1 MMKGRKD
8 EAKVMSPMFP
18 RLHVNDTEKGGPKA
32 PPRNKM
38 ALYEQL
44 SIPSQRFN
52 AGSLPPNY
60 TSSLVPS
67 ISSSHGEGNETS
79 MPMPF
84 EYSHESSI
92 LAEKFHSYSIHGTKM
107 STTKVNQDNKSSKA
121 MDYRSLDTDPPTP
134 AVSVKNACQ
143 PRYFSSF
150 KKVSARKLANDDDL
164 RVPTS
169 APSGIDRNSS
179 CSKQGANQEHFPK
192 SYLSSSMQP
201 QNANDISVGPMSR
214 RYMGNQAENGRLFLS
229 NQDIME
235 RSNSTRDNIL
245 ADTSSDLSAKI
256 KDSKSLKRSH
266 VSCNR
271 ETKSS
276 SVDILNSEVREN
288 ARLHH
293 EYISAESVKSLE
305 NASKVRNESCL
316 RQSLG
321 VDNGSLNMLEN
332 RSKAVEDTNPGPMQI
347 GGVNEHNNVPSTSM
361 VESLSHSDICPD
373 DIVGV
378 IGQKHFWKVRRA
390 IVNQQRIFSVQIFE
404 LHRLIK
410 VQRLIAGSPNILL
423 EDTYYMGKPSLK
435 VSSIKKY
442 QSDDVP
448 ESALIVKIRNNS
460 HKPNI
465 SIECADENAVA
476 KLSLPSVDD
485 DASKGL
491 VTQPPNALST
501 PMAADTSSSPWGFSP
516 PGSQWLVPVM
526 SPSEGLVYKPYA
538 GPCPPTVGFLAP
550 VYGGCGPLNLTA
562 GGADFVNTTYGV
574 PASHQHGIGI
584 LPGNPPRCQTYFP
597 HYDMPLRN
605 PTVSGSTVEQIS
617 SFNGAQS
624 KGNQLSTG
632 DVNVTTAQQNSCN
645 MSSQRNQIVPLRKL
659 HASKDSEI
667 QGSTASSPSERSKG
681 DALLPLFPTKP
692 TTQPCN
698 HNAQT
703 SREKTRVIKVV
714 PLNRILATES
724 AARIFRSIQEERKQ
738 YG

>member
-1 MMKGRKD
+1 MMEGRKE
-8 EAKVMSPMFP
+8 EAKVVSPMFP

-52 AGSLPPNY
+52 TGSLPPNN
-60 TSSLVPS
+60 TNSLVPS

-84 EYSHESSI
+84 EYSRESSI
-92 LAEKFHSYSIHGTKM
+92 LAEKFHSYSIHGSKT
-107 STTKVNQDNKSSKA
+107 STNKVNQHNKFSKA
-121 MDYRSLDTDPPTP
+121 MDYRSSDTDPPTP
-134 AVSVKNACQ
+134 AVSVKNAFQ
-143 PRYFSSF
+143 PRYFPSF
-150 KKVSARKLANDDDL
+150 KKVSGRKLVDNDDL

-179 CSKQGANQEHFPK
+179 CSKQGENQEHFPK
-192 SYLSSSMQP
+192 SNLSSSMQP
-201 QNANDISVGPMSR
+201 QSANEISVGPKSR
-214 RYMGNQAENGRLFLS
+214 RYMGNQAEENGRLFQS
-229 NQDIME
+229 TRDIME
-235 RSNSTRDNIL
+235 RSNSTRDTIL
-245 ADTSSDLSAKI
+245 ADASSDLSAKI
-256 KDSKSLKRSH
+256 KDSKSLKRPH

-276 SVDILNSEVREN
+276 SVDILNSEVRAN

-293 EYISAESVKSLE
+293 EYISVETFKSLE

-321 VDNGSLNMLEN
+321 VDNGSLNTLEN
-332 RSKAVEDTNPGPMQI
+332 RSKDVKDKNLGAMQI
-347 GGVNEHNNVPSTSM
+347 GGVNIHNNVPSISM

-423 EDTYYMGKPSLK
+423 EDTYYMGKPSK
-435 VSSIKKY
+435 VSSIKKFPL
-442 QSDDVP
+442 DDVP

-460 HKPNI
+460 QKPNI

-476 KLSLPSVDD
+476 KLSLPSADD

-501 PMAADTSSSPWGFSP
+501 PMAANTSSSPWGFSP

-538 GPCPPTVGFLAP
+538 GPCPPTAGFLAP

-562 GGADFVNTTYGV
+562 GGADFLNTTYGV
-574 PASHQHGIGI
+574 PASHQHRIGI
-584 LPGNPPRCQTYFP
+584 LPSNPPRCQTYFP
-597 HYDMPLRN
+597 HYDIPLRN
-605 PTVSGSTVEQIS
+605 PAVSGSTVEQIS
-617 SFNGAQS
+617 SFTGVQS

-632 DVNVTTAQQNSCN
+632 DVNFTIAQQSSCN
-645 MSSQRNQIVPLRKL
+645 ISSQMNQIVPLRKL
-659 HASKDSEI
+659 PASKDNEI

-681 DALLPLFPTKP
+681 DALLPPFPTKP
-692 TTQPCN
+692 KTQAFT

-703 SREKTRVIKVV
+703 RREQTRVIKVV
-714 PLNRILATES
+714 PLNRVLATQS